1 MNNPGFSRAIVTG
14 AGGLLGRALI
24 ARLLGDDIQVLA
36 VDQREPQSGVEGWG
50 LGVGGRG
57 YGRAKEGRTLTLPAP
72 NPTTRFAG
80 TRPTLNAQC
89 VTFYRADVTDVDAWD
104 GSPEQFWQQPEETVL
119 FHLAGIAHAGYCRE
133 QPLRGAAVN
142 VTGALAAVEACRRRG
157 VRRVLFPSTA
167 LVYGPEARVPAA
179 ETDPPCPT
187 SFYAATKL
195 AAEALLQGY
204 ASEFGVAIDVVRLG
218 NVYGCGAASD
228 TVHSIL
234 LQQAIRGE
242 RLSVKTLR
250 PIRDFIYTKD
260 VAEGMVR
267 LAGARTEVSP
277 PPGCPSMKPDGK
289 SGGFRLFNLSSGRP
303 TSIGRLACVIAEAAG
318 SPDAPLQTEPD
329 GPGSLSALVLDIGKL
344 TERLGWRPEW
354 SLEAGM
360 AEVLAQM
367 RRGEP

>member
-24 ARLLGDDIQVLA
+24 ARLLEAGIRVLA
-36 VDQREPQSGVEGWG
+36 VDQRQPEP
-50 LGVGGRG
+50 GVGGWG
-57 YGRAKEGRTLTLPAP
+57 SG
-72 NPTTRFAG
+72 
-80 TRPTLNAQC
+80 NAQW
-89 VTFYRADVTDVDAWD
+89 VTFYRADVTDVDAW
-104 GSPEQFWQQPEETVL
+104 GAAPTEFWREPAETVL

-133 QPLRGAAVN
+133 EPLRAAGVN

-187 SFYAATKL
+187 SLYAATKL

-204 ASEFGVAIDVVRLG
+204 ASEFRIAVDVVRLG

-242 RLSVKTLR
+242 RLAVKTLR
-250 PIRDFIYTKD
+250 PIRDFIYVKD

-267 LAGARTEVSP
+267 LAGTRTEVLPSR
-277 PPGCPSMKPDGK
+277 GCPLEKPDGE
-289 SGGFRLFNLSSGRP
+289 GEFRLFNLSSGRP

-318 SPDAPLQTEPD
+318 SREEPGETEPE
-329 GPGSLSALVLDIGKL
+329 GPGALSALVLDIGKL
-344 TERLGWRPEW
+344 TETLGWRPEW
-354 SLEAGM
+354 SLEAGI
-360 AEVLAQM
+360 AEVLTQM
-367 RRGEP
+367 RQGEA